1 MAKNDEHRQKYRTV
15 KITRETHVDLRE
27 LIDRAA
33 RNGWASLGADRLDK
47 VTIANVMDEAMKL
60 LKLRKPLPAKK

>member
-1 MAKNDEHRQKYRTV
+1 MPKDDGRQKYRTV

-33 RNGWASLGADRLDK
+33 RNGWASLGADRVDK
-47 VTIANVMDEAMKL
+47 VTIANVMDEAMRL
-60 LKLRKPLPAKK
+60 LKARKALPAKR